1 MPTRMEMAD
10 AGDKT
15 MAARVKSAQTMAGRV
30 ESARGV
36 VWLGLSDVTILS
48 ILSFDSYRALGCHW
62 WERT

>member
-15 MAARVKSAQTMAGRV
+15 MARKV
-30 ESARGV
+30 ESARGDGGW
-36 VWLGLSDVTILS
+36 VWLGLSDATILS
-48 ILSFDSYRALGCHW
+48 ILSFDSYRDRGCHW